1 MSSTDSKIEDT
12 KTKKT
17 SKKSEKKTVEKTS
30 EKKSAKKTSK
40 KSEKKTSEKKS
51 SKKAESLAKDKPVKE
66 SKDAAVDEKV
76 SKKVAS
82 KKTESDVKSESK
94 KIKRN
99 HNIKPSSIDYAGIGI
114 GSARAKRVLITYA
127 LNAREAAAHAAV
139 LKAENKPVRPKPTG
153 DNAAPEVPPQGPQTP
168 VSKLDEKTLEV
179 VREAERVHRESL
191 REDYEKEQVKKLD
204 EKSKK
209 AYVEARKNAIAEG
222 KFALTSGGLD
232 VEAFNKSFNK
242 NFYNGFDAYLK
253 EHDLYILGRKFK
265 DTDGKEYVKYN
276 EWTRAAALIN
286 KLCIRLSNESRY
298 ILAAFLDNIVRQ
310 YAKNGIINCL
320 KEDRSIVLL
329 RHALGNNESFSSN
342 VTLDPFVRTL
352 NNYQYAKKWISE
364 CEAVKENNKK
374 HKNDE
379 KFVKQAEPLFA
390 DPGYSEN
397 FEGYVADICRS
408 VRVKLAEAD
417 QTNKN
422 KYLETSISTDFKKFC
437 SYIIFESI
445 LRIGS
450 ILNSVVTY
458 NRVKTVS
465 NTLMK
470 HAINQVYS
478 TCGVS
483 HVELDSDIDA
493 RLKFFAQYRKERK
506 EKKGKK
512 SGSSDEVEVELDE

>member
-1 MSSTDSKIEDT
+1 MSSTDSKTITTE

-17 SKKSEKKTVEKTS
+17 SKKTSKKPKNKSNKKAAGKASNKAADKVVDKTADKVVETKQPEVPVAS
-30 EKKSAKKTSK
+30 KKQSK
-40 KSEKKTSEKKS
+40 KSEAKVVIENKK
-51 SKKAESLAKDKPVKE
+51 
-66 SKDAAVDEKV
+66 VDEK
-76 SKKVAS
+76 KV
-82 KKTESDVKSESK
+82 
-94 KIKRN
+94 KRT
-99 HNIKPSSIDYAGIGI
+99 HNVKPSSIDYAGIGI

-127 LNAREAAAHAAV
+127 LNAREAAAHTAV
-139 LKAENKPVRPKPTG
+139 LKAENKPIRPKPTG
-153 DNAAPEVPPQGPQTP
+153 DNASPDIPSQGPQTP

-179 VREAERVHRESL
+179 VREAERIHRESL
-191 REDYEKEQVKKLD
+191 REDYEKEQLKKLD

-209 AYVEARKNAIAEG
+209 VYVEARKTAVAEG
-222 KFALTSGGLD
+222 KFALASGGLD

-286 KLCIRLSNESRY
+286 KLCTRLSNESRY

-329 RHALGNNESFSSN
+329 RHALGNNESFGSN

-352 NNYQYAKKWISE
+352 NNYQYAKGWISE
-364 CEAVKENNKK
+364 CEAVKEHNKK

-379 KFVKQAEPLFA
+379 KFIKKQNPAFA

-397 FEGYVADICRS
+397 FEGYVSDICRS

-417 QTNKN
+417 QSNKN
-422 KYLETSISTDFKKFC
+422 KYLETSISTEFKKFC

-458 NRVKTVS
+458 NKVKTVS

-483 HVELDSDIDA
+483 HVDLDKDIDD
-493 RLKFFAQYRKERK
+493 RLKFFAQYRKDRK